1 MSGVAGALLGSRDAL
16 AQRHAALLRPDIG
29 ARLRTGGSVALA
41 VAALAASLWYVGLSP
56 SRVAT
61 GFGRLGSVVGF
72 MLPPNPQSW
81 GNAGF
86 YLHALAQT
94 VAIAFA
100 GTLGAAVL
108 ALPLAFLAA
117 RNVVGNWLVHV
128 LARRFCDT
136 VRGVDTLIWALIWIN
151 VVGLGPFA
159 GVLAIITTD
168 VGVYGKLFSEA
179 IETADRKPTEGVLA
193 AGGDRLQ
200 SIRFSLIPQ
209 LMPVVLSQL
218 LYFFESNTR
227 EASVLG
233 IVGAGGIGL
242 PLSEM
247 IRTDE
252 WQQVSFI
259 VLLLLVA
266 VAVIDWC
273 SARLRMALLGRQP

>member
-1 MSGVAGALLGSRDAL
+1 MNAAGAARARLE
-16 AQRHAALLRPDIG
+16 QRHAALLRPNLPARIG
-29 ARLRTGGSVALA
+29 AAAAAGLVL
-41 VAALAASLWYVGLSP
+41 AALVASLWYVGLSP
-56 SRVAT
+56 ARVVT
-61 GFGRLGSVVGF
+61 GLGRLGAVVSL

-81 GNAGF
+81 DNAGF

-94 VAIAFA
+94 VAMAFA

-108 ALPLAFLAA
+108 AFPLAFLAA
-117 RNVVGNWLVHV
+117 RNVVGHWLIHI
-128 LARRFCDT
+128 ASRRLCDAL
-136 VRGVDTLIWALIWIN
+136 RGVDTLIWALIWIN

-193 AGGDRLQ
+193 AGGSGPQ
-200 SIRFSLIPQ
+200 SVRFSLIPQ
-209 LMPVVLSQL
+209 LLPVVLSQL

-227 EASVLG
+227 EAAVLG
-233 IVGAGGIGL
+233 VVGAGGIGL

-252 WQQVSFI
+252 WRQVSFI
-259 VLLLLVA
+259 VLLLLVT
-266 VAVIDWC
+266 VAMIDWG
-273 SARLRMALLGRQP
+273 SNRLRSALIGRR